1 MGFSFGD
8 FNKNQTGFFSLQQIN
23 AALSCFLPDEEKR
36 ELVNIVK
43 KGVEKF
49 TRD

>member
-8 FNKNQTGFFSLQQIN
+8 FNKNQTLFFLQQIN